1 MKKYLNYIITLLLI
15 ILQVTLFSRMK
26 IFGLNINF
34 ALISV
39 IVVASLANSKTSFI
53 NAVLSGIIYDVY
65 ACYNVGWNFLM
76 FVIIALLMMLI
87 IKFMYKG
94 SVITTVVFTAIFTI
108 VTELLFYWLTY
119 LSNGNIYNSLIVVKV
134 ILPQAIIN
142 SFVSFILFYVY
153 KNVNKDKNKY
163 RY

>member
-1 MKKYLNYIITLLLI
+1 MKKYLNYVITLLLI

-39 IVVASLANSKTSFI
+39 VVVSSLANSKTSFI
-53 NAVLSGIIYDVY
+53 NAVLAGIIYDVY

-87 IKFMYKG
+87 VKFMYKG

-108 VTELLFYWLTY
+108 VTEILFYWLTY

-142 SFVSFILFYVY
+142 SLVSFILFYAY
-153 KNVNKDKNKY
+153 KNVNKEKNKY